1 MFSLLQRLSVAFSPT
16 VAAGPDASHADTFQA
31 LFDASPIAMLQFDEQ
46 GRLIASNAAAHSCW
60 GVEALNAGDCWA
72 LFPDL
77 ALDQLASEQR
87 LQAMD
92 SRGRP
97 FFAGV
102 TLGRY
107 QKGYLAMVRPIDP
120 PASSHAEQALE
131 QALDGVVTIDADN
144 RIVFF
149 NDAAERLWGY
159 RREQV
164 LGQNVKVLVPEEQ
177 RGHHDGFIDRHRRTR
192 QNRIVGSSRDV
203 EMRRRNGD
211 AVWVNLSLSEVNVD
225 GELCYTAFA
234 KDITAQREL
243 QERLNQTLEQAL
255 DAVVSIDNR
264 NCVTF
269 FNGAAEKLWGYDRDE
284 VLGQNVKMLVPEA
297 IRAHH
302 DGYVEANRGG
312 GQNKLVG
319 IVTEVPIPRKD
330 GETCWGS
337 VTLSK
342 VKLGAETH
350 YTAFF
355 RDVTADVELRREMDE
370 KMSKVD
376 EASQQISALVASIEG
391 IASQTNLLSLNA
403 AIEAARAGEAGR
415 GFAVVAQEVR
425 RLAESSSSA
434 AREVTSSVDL
444 TRSLLGE
451 LKGTLQHLAEK
462 K

>member
-1 MFSLLQRLSVAFSPT
+1 MLSLLQRLSVALSPT
-16 VAAGPDASHADTFQA
+16 AAAPSASQTSAFKA
-31 LFDASPIAMLQFDEQ
+31 LFDAVPTAMLQLDEQ
-46 GRLIASNAAAHSCW
+46 GRLIGSNPAAQRYW
-60 GVEALNAGDCWA
+60 GVEALSHGDCRV
-72 LFPDL
+72 LFPELMLDHL
-77 ALDQLASEQR
+77 NGEQQVEALDA
-87 LQAMD
+87 
-92 SRGRP
+92 RGNP
-97 FFAGV
+97 FMAGV

-107 QKGYLAMVRPIDP
+107 GEGYLATVRHIEP
-120 PASSHAEQALE
+120 PAAGHAEQALE
-131 QALDGVVTIDADN
+131 QALDGVVTIDAEN

-149 NDAAERLWGY
+149 NDAAEGLWGY
-159 RREQV
+159 RREEV
-164 LGQNVKVLVPEEQ
+164 LGHNVKVLVPEEH

-203 EMRRRNGD
+203 EMRRRSGE
-211 AVWVNLSLSEVNVD
+211 AVWVNLSLSEVTVN
-225 GELCYTAFA
+225 GERCYTAFA

-269 FNGAAEKLWGYDRDE
+269 FNGAAEKFWGYDREE
-284 VLGQNVKMLVPEA
+284 VLGQNVKMLVPKA
-297 IRAHH
+297 IQAHH
-302 DGYVEANRGG
+302 DGYVDANRDGG
-312 GQNKLVG
+312 ENKIVG
-319 IVTEVPIPRKD
+319 FTREVPVPRKD
-330 GETCWGS
+330 GETRWGS

-342 VKLGAETH
+342 VKLGTETH

-355 RDVTADVELRREMDE
+355 RDVTADVTLRREMDE

-425 RLAESSSSA
+425 RLAESTSSA

-444 TRSLLGE
+444 TRSLLAE
-451 LKGTLQHLAEK
+451 LQKTLEHLAEK

>member
-1 MFSLLQRLSVAFSPT
+1 MLSLFQRLTVALSPT
-16 VAAGPDASHADTFQA
+16 AAAPEASRASAFQA
-31 LFDASPIAMLQFDEQ
+31 LFDAVPTAMLQLDEQ
-46 GRLIASNAAAHSCW
+46 GRLIGSNPAARRCW
-60 GVEALNAGDCWA
+60 GVEALSHGDCRS
-72 LFPDL
+72 LFPGL
-77 ALDQLASEQR
+77 MLDHLNSEQQVET
-87 LQAMD
+87 LDA
-92 SRGRP
+92 RGSP
-97 FFAGV
+97 FPAGV

-107 QKGYLAMVRPIDP
+107 GEGYLATVRPIEP
-120 PASSHAEQALE
+120 PAAGHAEQALE
-131 QALDGVVTIDADN
+131 QALDGVVTIDAEN

-159 RREQV
+159 RREEV
-164 LGQNVKVLVPEEQ
+164 LGDNVKVLVPEEH

-203 EMRRRNGD
+203 EMRRRSGE
-211 AVWVNLSLSEVNVD
+211 AVWVNLSLSEVMVD

-255 DAVVSIDNR
+255 DAVVTIDNQNR
-264 NCVTF
+264 VTF
-269 FNGAAEKLWGYDRDE
+269 FNAAAEKLWGYKRDE
-284 VLGQNVKMLVPEA
+284 VLGQNVKMLVPHE
-297 IRAHH
+297 IQPHH
-302 DGYVEANRGG
+302 DGYVNANRGG
-312 GQNKLVG
+312 GENKIVG
-319 IVTEVPIPRKD
+319 FTREVPVPRKD
-330 GETCWGS
+330 GETRWGS

-355 RDVTADVELRREMDE
+355 RDVTADVTLRREMDE
-370 KMSKVD
+370 KMVKVD
-376 EASQQISALVASIEG
+376 QASQQISALVASIEG

-425 RLAESSSSA
+425 RLAESTSSA

-451 LKGTLQHLAEK
+451 LQKTLEHLAEK

>member
-1 MFSLLQRLSVAFSPT
+1 MSSLLQRLSVAFSP
-16 VAAGPDASHADTFQA
+16 AAVRASGTSHPDAVRAF
-31 LFDASPIAMLQFDEQ
+31 FDAVPGAMLQLDGEGQIIAMNPAAQRLWGMAGTAVGDSRSLLPGLRFD
-46 GRLIASNAAAHSCW
+46 L
-60 GVEALNAGDCWA
+60 
-72 LFPDL
+72 
-77 ALDQLASEQR
+77 LDSEQV
-87 LQAMD
+87 LEEA
-92 SRGRP
+92 
-97 FFAGV
+97 AV
-102 TLGRY
+102 TLGRFGE
-107 QKGYLAMVRPIDP
+107 GYLATVRVIEPP
-120 PASSHAEQALE
+120 PANHAEQALE
-131 QALDGVVTIDADN
+131 QALDGVVTIDAEN

-159 RREQV
+159 RREEV
-164 LGQNVKVLVPEEQ
+164 LGQNVKVLVPEEH

-192 QNRIVGSSRDV
+192 QNRIVGSSRDAL
-203 EMRRRNGD
+203 MRRRDGEP
-211 AVWVNLSLSEVNVD
+211 VWVNLSLSKVVVD

-255 DAVVSIDNR
+255 DAVVTIDNQ
-264 NCVTF
+264 NQVTF
-269 FNGAAEKLWGYDRDE
+269 FNAAAEKLWGYHRDE
-284 VLGQNVKMLVPEA
+284 VLGQNVKMLVPQE
-297 IRAHH
+297 IQPHH
-302 DGYVEANRGG
+302 DGYVNANRGG
-312 GQNKLVG
+312 GKNKIVG
-319 IVTEVPIPRKD
+319 FTREVPVPRKD
-330 GETCWGS
+330 GETRWGS

-355 RDVTADVELRREMDE
+355 RDVTADVELRGEMDR
-370 KMSKVD
+370 KMSRVD

-425 RLAESSSSA
+425 RLAESTSSA

-451 LKGTLQHLAEK
+451 LQETLESLAEK

>member
-1 MFSLLQRLSVAFSPT
+1 MPSLFQRLTVALSPT
-16 VAAGPDASHADTFQA
+16 PAAAPDAAQASAFQA
-31 LFDASPIAMLQFDEQ
+31 LFDAVPTAMLQLDGQ
-46 GRLIASNAAAHSCW
+46 GRLIGTNPAARRCW
-60 GVEALNAGDCWA
+60 GGEALRHGDSRA
-72 LFPDL
+72 LFPEL
-77 ALDQLASEQR
+77 AFDRLECEQP
-87 LQAMD
+87 LETVDAQ
-92 SRGRP
+92 GNP
-97 FFAGV
+97 FLAGV

-107 QKGYLAMVRPIDP
+107 GEGYLATVRPIEPP
-120 PASSHAEQALE
+120 PASHAEQALE
-131 QALDGVVTIDADN
+131 QALDGVVTIDAEN

-159 RREQV
+159 RREEV
-164 LGQNVKVLVPEEQ
+164 LGHNVKMLVPEEH

-203 EMRRRNGD
+203 EMRRRSGE
-211 AVWVNLSLSEVNVD
+211 AVWVNLSLSEVMVD

-234 KDITAQREL
+234 KDITAQRQL

-269 FNGAAEKLWGYDRDE
+269 FNGAAEKLWGYDREE

-302 DGYVEANRGG
+302 DGYVEANRDGG
-312 GQNKLVG
+312 DNKLVG

-342 VKLGAETH
+342 VKLGEETH

-355 RDVTADVELRREMDE
+355 RDVTADVTLRREMDE

-451 LKGTLQHLAEK
+451 LKETLQHLAEK

>member
-1 MFSLLQRLSVAFSPT
+1 MSSLLQRLSVAFSPAAVSASGTSHPDT
-16 VAAGPDASHADTFQA
+16 VKAF
-31 LFDASPIAMLQFDEQ
+31 FDAVPGAMLQLDGEGQIIAMNPAAQRLWGIAATAVGDSRSLLPGLRFD
-46 GRLIASNAAAHSCW
+46 L
-60 GVEALNAGDCWA
+60 
-72 LFPDL
+72 
-77 ALDQLASEQR
+77 LDSEQV
-87 LQAMD
+87 LEEA
-92 SRGRP
+92 
-97 FFAGV
+97 AV
-102 TLGRY
+102 TLGRFGE
-107 QKGYLAMVRPIDP
+107 GYLATVRVIEPP
-120 PASSHAEQALE
+120 PANHAEQALE
-131 QALDGVVTIDADN
+131 QALDGVVTIDAEN

-159 RREQV
+159 RREEV
-164 LGQNVKVLVPEEQ
+164 LGQNVKMLVPEEH

-192 QNRIVGSSRDV
+192 QNRIVGSSRDAL
-203 EMRRRNGD
+203 MRRRDGEP
-211 AVWVNLSLSEVNVD
+211 VWVNLSLSEVLVD

-255 DAVVSIDNR
+255 DAVVTIDNQNR
-264 NCVTF
+264 VTF
-269 FNGAAEKLWGYDRDE
+269 FNAAAEKLWGYHRDE
-284 VLGQNVKMLVPEA
+284 VLGQNVKMLVPQE
-297 IRAHH
+297 IQPHH
-302 DGYVEANRGG
+302 DGYVNANRGG
-312 GQNKLVG
+312 GKNKIVG
-319 IVTEVPIPRKD
+319 FTREVPVPRKD
-330 GETCWGS
+330 GETRWGS

-355 RDVTADVELRREMDE
+355 RDVTADVELRGEMDR
-370 KMSKVD
+370 KMNRVD

-425 RLAESSSSA
+425 RLAESTSSA

-451 LKGTLQHLAEK
+451 LQETLLHLAEK